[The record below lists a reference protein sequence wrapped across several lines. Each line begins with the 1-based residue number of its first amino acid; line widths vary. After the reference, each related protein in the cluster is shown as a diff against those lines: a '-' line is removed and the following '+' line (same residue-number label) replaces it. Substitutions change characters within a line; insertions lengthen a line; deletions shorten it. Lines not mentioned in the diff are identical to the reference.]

1 MSRIK
6 INESKIGR
14 YGRMRLAF
22 IREHRKDFYTE
33 LLFSGGLEQYL
44 CELNEEAQERVW
56 IYTKQIAESQG
67 VNETLK
73 AQNQML
79 WVGMMNEAKAQA
91 EELVAAEMIEA

>member
-56 IYTKQIAESQG
+56 I
-67 VNETLK
+67 
-73 AQNQML
+73 
-79 WVGMMNEAKAQA
+79 
-91 EELVAAEMIEA
+91 